1 MIVSESLK
9 VRDLKIGT
17 NNCNRAYIGNDLVYR
32 RGKWVF
38 NKKILFPE
46 YSKWPKSATILEPD
60 DFKSGGIYVLVPRDR
75 HSLVSSITFFNDN
88 NVLFSG
94 EIIYWGSNETYC
106 FKINKI
112 NNRYHLSIIIGIFDK
127 RSEVY
132 YNSKVLK
139 ECVINGSK
147 RIDALS
153 DNQGG
158 YALIY
163 KYEEV

>member
-1 MIVSESLK
+1 MIVSEILK

-17 NNCNRAYIGNDLVYR
+17 DNCNRAYIGNDLVYR

-38 NKKILFPE
+38 NKKILFPT
-46 YSKWPKSATILEPD
+46 YSKWPNSAIILEPD

-75 HSLVSSITFFNDN
+75 HSLLSSISFFNGGD
-88 NVLFSG
+88 VLFTG
-94 EIIYWGSNETYC
+94 ETIYSYSNETYC

-112 NNRYHLSIIIGIFDK
+112 NNRYHLSIIIGRFDK
-127 RSEVY
+127 RMEIY

-139 ECVINGSK
+139 ECLINGSRDIQAIANK
-147 RIDALS
+147 
-153 DNQGG
+153 QGG
-158 YALIY
+158 YALLY

>member
-38 NKKILFPE
+38 NKKILFPT
-46 YSKWPKSATILEPD
+46 YYNWPSSAIILEPD
-60 DFKSGGIYVLVPRDR
+60 DFKSGGIYVLVPRDL
-75 HSLVSSITFFNDN
+75 HSLLSSISFFNDGDA
-88 NVLFSG
+88 LFTG
-94 EIIYWGSNETYC
+94 ETIYSYSNETYC
-106 FKINKI
+106 FKIDKI
-112 NNRYHLSIIIGIFDK
+112 NNRYNLSIMIGTFDK
-127 RSEVY
+127 RSEIY

-139 ECVINGSK
+139 ECLINGSGDINAIANK
-147 RIDALS
+147 
-153 DNQGG
+153 QGG
-158 YALIY
+158 YALLY